1 MMVKVTYLG
10 HSGFLFD
17 DGKYKLLIDPFLT
30 GNPLAKASPEEL
42 KPDYLLLTHGHGD
55 HIGDGLGIARSSGA
69 TVITPYEIA
78 TYFEKKGAKAHPMH
92 IGGSFMFPFGE
103 VTVTI
108 AHHGSGM
115 VEGDSILYMGNPVGF
130 VVSLGGKRIYHA
142 GDTGLFYD
150 MKLIGELYPLD
161 LALLPIGSNFTMGI
175 REAVKA
181 TEFLK
186 PKVAIPMHYDTFD
199 VIKQDPKEF
208 VEGIKGLS
216 VKGVVLGVGETYE
229 LS

>member
-10 HSGFLFD
+10 HSGFLLD
-17 DGKYKLLIDPFLT
+17 DGEYQLVIDPYLT
-30 GNPLAKASPEEL
+30 GNPLAKAKPEEL
-42 KPDYLLLTHGHGD
+42 KPDFLLVTHGHGD
-55 HIGDGLGIARSSGA
+55 HVGDGLAIAKSTGA
-69 TVITPYEIA
+69 TVIAPYELA
-78 TYFEKKGAKAHPMH
+78 TYFQNKGVNAHPMH
-92 IGGSFMFPFGE
+92 IGGSFEFPFGK

-115 VEGDSILYMGNPVGF
+115 MEGDSILYMGNPVGF
-130 VVSLGGKRIYHA
+130 VVTLGGKRIYHA

-181 TEFLK
+181 TELLN
-186 PKVAIPMHYDTFD
+186 PKVVIPMHYDTFD

-208 VEGIKGLS
+208 VKGIENLS
-216 VKGVVLGVGETYE
+216 ANGVILRVGETYE